1 MMFYIVLQFAFLGLE
16 HVPAKLKN
24 ALEMATSAS
33 AVAVLLKLN
42 TNDPKILQGNF
53 IIYYSIYFYFILFL
67 FYYFIIYFF
76 VFFFFL
82 IFNFY
87 VIFKVLIIILIFLI
101 LNFQYLYFRNK
112 LEVFYTKVFFSIHKF
127 SPFFL
132 FS

>member
-53 IIYYSIYFYFILFL
+53 IIYYSIYFYFILL
-67 FYYFIIYFF
+67 FYYLFF
-76 VFFFFL
+76 CLFL
-82 IFNFY
+82 FFNF
-87 VIFKVLIIILIFLI
+87 
-101 LNFQYLYFRNK
+101 
-112 LEVFYTKVFFSIHKF
+112 
-127 SPFFL
+127 
-132 FS
+132 